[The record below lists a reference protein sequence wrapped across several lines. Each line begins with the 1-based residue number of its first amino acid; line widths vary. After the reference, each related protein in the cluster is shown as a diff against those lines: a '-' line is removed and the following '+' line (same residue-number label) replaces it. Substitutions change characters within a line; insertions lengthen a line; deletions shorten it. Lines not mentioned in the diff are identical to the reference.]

1 VSTKFPLPDLNL
13 LGFESAFNEQESA
26 VQASTHRFAK
36 EVMRPIGQTLDRMSA
51 DQAYLPGSP
60 FWDFYK
66 ELAALGAGSELFEG
80 LDIRDASRMESI
92 FLTEMGWGDVGLAVS
107 AGCAVM
113 PERIAMV
120 LGNTELAE
128 MCQGKIGCGII
139 TQPDRGSDA
148 MTLYGEEMAGGKRN
162 NIGGLRAKF
171 SGDEIVINGQSSAWV
186 TNGCVAD
193 VALLDIVADFGDG
206 YLDEKGNT
214 HGCSIIMPLDI
225 KGISRGKPLAKIG
238 KRAQPQSEIY
248 FDNVRIPKRF
258 AIATGKEYELNH
270 SLVWSSAGGAMSHLS
285 AGLARAAYELALN
298 YVNERKQGGSLLAD
312 LQLTQYRLGRIGAK
326 IEAMKALGRHVGE
339 YVRSTQYPHPY
350 FTSVTK
356 AFSTSEMFSVVNE
369 SMQLFGGNGLTDEY
383 PIEKLFR
390 DARSMQIEDGETN
403 VMFMH
408 YGYLMVQ
415 ENRLL
420 GWGNQ

>member
-1 VSTKFPLPDLNL
+1 
-13 LGFESAFNEQESA
+13 
-26 VQASTHRFAK
+26 
-36 EVMRPIGQTLDRMSA
+36 
-51 DQAYLPGSP
+51 
-60 FWDFYK
+60 
-66 ELAALGAGSELFEG
+66 
-80 LDIRDASRMESI
+80 
-92 FLTEMGWGDVGLAVS
+92 
-107 AGCAVM
+107 
-113 PERIAMV
+113 
-120 LGNTELAE
+120 
-128 MCQGKIGCGII
+128 
-139 TQPDRGSDA
+139 
-148 MTLYGEEMAGGKRN
+148 
-162 NIGGLRAKF
+162 
-171 SGDEIVINGQSSAWV
+171 
-186 TNGCVAD
+186 
-193 VALLDIVADFGDG
+193 
-206 YLDEKGNT
+206 
-214 HGCSIIMPLDI
+214 
-225 KGISRGKPLAKIG
+225 
-238 KRAQPQSEIY
+238 
-248 FDNVRIPKRF
+248 
-258 AIATGKEYELNH
+258 
-270 SLVWSSAGGAMSHLS
+270 MSHLS

-312 LQLTQYRLGRIGAK
+312 LQLTQYRLGVIGAK

-339 YVRSTQYPHPY
+339 YVRSTQHPHPY